1 MTPTLWQKV
10 RTKEALD
17 ESERGEWKSWLKAQ
31 HSENLDHGIQSHHFM
46 GNRWE
51 NSGNSGWLYFGGLLN
66 HCKWWLQP
74 WNLKMLVPWKGS
86 YDKPRQRIKKQ
97 RHHFA
102 DKGLYSQRNG
112 FSSSHVQTWKLYHKE
127 GWAPKNWCFWTVVLE
142 KTLENPLDSKEMK
155 PVNPKGNQPWIFVE
169 KTDAEGWSSN
179 TLATWYEEQTHWKRF
194 WCWERLRA
202 RGEGGNRGWDGWMA
216 SLTQWAWVW
225 ANSRRW

>member
-1 MTPTLWQKV
+1 MKIVATNLITSWQIEGEKVETVTDFLFGGSKITVHGDCRMKLRHLLPRRKAMT
-10 RTKEALD
+10 
-17 ESERGEWKSWLKAQ
+17 
-31 HSENLDHGIQSHHFM
+31 NLDSVLLTRRGKAETSLHWQS
-46 GNRWE
+46 
-51 NSGNSGWLYFGGLLN
+51 Y
-66 HCKWWLQP
+66 
-74 WNLKMLVPWKGS
+74 
-86 YDKPRQRIKKQ
+86 
-97 RHHFA
+97 
-102 DKGLYSQRNG
+102 G
-112 FSSSHVQTWKLYHKE
+112 FSSSHVWIRELYHKE
-127 GWAPKNWCFWTVVLE
+127 GWVPKNWCFSNVVLE
-142 KTLENPLDSKEMK
+142 KTLKNPLDSKEMK